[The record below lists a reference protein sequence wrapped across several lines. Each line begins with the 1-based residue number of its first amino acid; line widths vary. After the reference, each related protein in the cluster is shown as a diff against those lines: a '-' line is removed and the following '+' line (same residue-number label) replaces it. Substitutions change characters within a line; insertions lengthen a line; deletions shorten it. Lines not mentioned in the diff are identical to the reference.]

1 MIQDIAPHIFSNA
14 YAPKR
19 PEATSYALYFDGH
32 MVLASKASATL
43 RFPRFAELNGIE
55 ESIYEKAI
63 YLFAI
68 DNDCFYLVHKN
79 KVGDKVFDTDYSLTN
94 TVSWRMNLA
103 ESEDGVAV
111 PLPSDKMTLGEL
123 TFELYAPNQLGTT
136 PMRRTD
142 KSPVRCN
149 SFHINDVKLKYTTSD
164 YVKDVFNDETYDE
177 DLKFENVIDENIV
190 NDFDDIEFR
199 INTYNEHAG
208 SYSYVLT
215 KLGDRYEFVNTLFNI
230 TSSNEQKAEEHCI
243 SKYVNYY
250 SKPRFKY
257 SNSIK
262 NKGIS
267 LNSILKENTLNKNFV
282 INSITYDLIN
292 NKCDVELNEIS

>member
-1 MIQDIAPHIFSNA
+1 MTGVQTCALPIF
-14 YAPKR
+14 YDECK
-19 PEATSYALYFDGH
+19 LQ
-32 MVLASKASATL
+32 
-43 RFPRFAELNGIE
+43 
-55 ESIYEKAI
+55 
-63 YLFAI
+63 
-68 DNDCFYLVHKN
+68 DCFYLVHKN

-123 TFELYAPNQLGTT
+123 IFELYAPNQLGTT

-142 KSPVRCN
+142 KEPVRCN

-164 YVKDVFNDETYDE
+164 YVKDIFNDETYDE

-190 NDFDDIEFR
+190 NDFDDVEFR

-215 KLGDRYEFVNTLFNI
+215 KIGEEYYFVDTL
-230 TSSNEQKAEEHCI
+230 TDAASLDKLKAEEHCI
-243 SKYVNYY
+243 NKYVNYY
-250 SKPRFKY
+250 SKPRFRY

-262 NKGIS
+262 NRGIS
-267 LNSILKENTLNKNFV
+267 LNSVLKENTLNKNFV

-292 NKCDVELNEIS
+292 NKCDVELNEIR